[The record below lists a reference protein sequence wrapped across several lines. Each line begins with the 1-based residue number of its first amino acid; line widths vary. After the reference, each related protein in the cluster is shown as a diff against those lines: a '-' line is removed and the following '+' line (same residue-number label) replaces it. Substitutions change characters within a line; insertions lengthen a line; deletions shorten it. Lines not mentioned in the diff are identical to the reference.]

1 MPSIMKLLLLVA
13 IIWIVWRGFNRI
25 SAVGQA
31 SRNRQQ
37 GNAPNRPG
45 DQPGRPQQN
54 AAQRPVEDMVKCP
67 KCGAYVSAAANHR
80 CE

>member
-1 MPSIMKLLLLVA
+1 MRPMPSIFKILLLVA
-13 IIWIVWRGFNRI
+13 IVWFVWRGFNRI
-25 SAVGQA
+25 TALGQA

-37 GNAPNRPG
+37 GTDRPNRPA
-45 DQPGRPQQN
+45 

-67 KCGAYVSAAANHR
+67 KCGAYVAGLANHR